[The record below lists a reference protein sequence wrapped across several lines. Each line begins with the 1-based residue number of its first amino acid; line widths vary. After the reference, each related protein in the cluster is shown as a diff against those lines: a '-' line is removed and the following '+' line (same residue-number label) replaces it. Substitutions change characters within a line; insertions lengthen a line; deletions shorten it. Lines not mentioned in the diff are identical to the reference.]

1 MYLMIAI
8 DYLQLQVEQ
17 NSIYIFSIYKIDLSG
32 LTEKVIY
39 SKLSAES
46 CFFSAKWQAAMCN
59 TNMHLLTSCI
69 KSITN
74 VHKSFNQKVD
84 PY

>member
-8 DYLQLQVEQ
+8 DYLQLQVER
-17 NSIYIFSIYKIDLSG
+17 NSIYIFSIYKTDLSG

-46 CFFSAKWQAAMCN
+46 CFFSAKWQQCVIQI
-59 TNMHLLTSCI
+59 CI
-69 KSITN
+69 CLQAVLKA
-74 VHKSFNQKVD
+74 
-84 PY
+84 